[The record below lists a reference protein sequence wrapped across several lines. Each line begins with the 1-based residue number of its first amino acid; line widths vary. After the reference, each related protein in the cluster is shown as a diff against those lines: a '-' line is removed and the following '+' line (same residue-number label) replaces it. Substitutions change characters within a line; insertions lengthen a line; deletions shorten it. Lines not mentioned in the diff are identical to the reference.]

1 MKKSIKEAIQEHF
14 NPAESNIPTQNT
26 TVEERKQAPV
36 VVAVDERAA
45 AIETIVASSKDH
57 GGYQRVPLYLLS
69 IPRYQRK
76 EKGKVKRIASEW
88 NEIKCDPLKVSYRD
102 GKLWIV
108 DGRQRC
114 AAATLIGKGNLMCR
128 IITGMTELE
137 EFSDYEEQ
145 NDNKTTMSV
154 YDKIVGRAALGVSPG
169 KEIVRICN
177 ECGVK
182 LTSGHGVVGECSCP
196 SAIQFSYKTV
206 GEDGMKWVFR
216 LIDALGWRHT
226 RNGYKNTLVR
236 AMTLAYAEADDA
248 ALTFDRLV
256 NKFGRMAPDDV
267 ISIAVKEYPGRTS
280 TAALVSIFRE
290 NCKI

>member
-1 MKKSIKEAIQEHF
+1 MKKSIRETVKEYF
-14 NPAESNIPTQNT
+14 TPAGNNVPTQNT

-45 AIETIVASSKDH
+45 HIETIVESAKEH
-57 GGYQRVPLYLLS
+57 GGYQRVPLSLLS

-76 EKGKVKRIASEW
+76 EKGKVKKIASEW
-88 NEIKCDPLKVSYRD
+88 SEVKCDPLKVSYRD

-145 NDNKTTMSV
+145 NDNKAAMSV
-154 YDKIVGRAALGVSPG
+154 YDKIVGRAALGLNPG
-169 KEIVRICN
+169 KEIMRICA
-177 ECGVK
+177 E
-182 LTSGHGVVGECSCP
+182 SGVVLSGDKGKIGECSCP
-196 SAIQFSYKTV
+196 SAVQFSYKTV

-216 LIDALGWRHT
+216 LIDALGWKHT

-236 AMTLAYAEADDA
+236 AMTLTYAEVDDA
-248 ALTFDRLV
+248 ALAFDRLV
-256 NKFGRMAPDDV
+256 KKFGRMAPDDV
-267 ISIAVKEYPGRTS
+267 IALAKEEFQGRTS
-280 TAALVSIFRE
+280 TAALVALFRE
-290 NCKI
+290 VCG